1 MTTNKRIIKQQGTT
15 MGEVYLT
22 KAFDETLQEERFTV
36 EHDVTLSG
44 IRTKRSVID
53 TDDFETALESYQAMI
68 DWEGELDQ
76 MRLNTT
82 NEL

>member
-1 MTTNKRIIKQQGTT
+1 MTTGKRIIKQQSTT